1 MDNGVLI
8 IGNPEKHPS
17 SEAFLQKFVKIISH
31 ISPQIYIIS
40 GDKPPESDNI
50 KWLQVKTDANKN
62 RYLKFL
68 KAQLK
73 IMSLSWKLKDMY
85 DAVIILPTS
94 FLFPNI
100 FLKLIRKKTCL
111 FIAQKPDDLLL
122 SFAKL
127 NLRISPTLIVES
139 ESVMENWNISRYR
152 EKIHIGSLYVDPLFF
167 QEKELNNRETII
179 GYIGRLSE
187 EKGILNLIHAIPEV
201 LREVNDVKFI
211 IAGSGDLSGF
221 VKERI
226 DKKDLYSVVKLIEWI
241 PHNKLPSQLN
251 NLLILILPS
260 STEGL
265 PNIVLES
272 MACGTPVL
280 ANSVGGIPDII
291 KDEYTGFLMEN
302 NHPNT
307 IARSLINVL
316 KDREKLGY
324 VSKNSLDLVKD
335 KYTFIHAVKRY
346 KKILSF
352 MRN

>member
-68 KAQLK
+68 KAQLE
-73 IMSLSWKLKDMY
+73 IMSLSWKLKDKY

-100 FLKLIRKKTCL
+100 FLNLIRKKTCL

-201 LREVNDVKFI
+201 LRDNDVKFI

-280 ANSVGGIPDII
+280 ANGVGGIPDII

-302 NHPNT
+302 NHPDT

-316 KDREKLGY
+316 KDREKLEY